1 MDVPIEALKTG
12 SDRSQLV
19 FYWSSNF
26 KIVRDRRPDCGLRS
40 FAVLGICGP
49 NQSWSGPVP
58 VDFQTLAISESDVAN
73 ELSWEELWLVDPN
86 DIAESDTEVIDS
98 V

>member
-1 MDVPIEALKTG
+1 MEALQFLKCLYYHDLIFCEVHTFEEEEIFL
-12 SDRSQLV
+12 DQ
-19 FYWSSNF
+19 
-26 KIVRDRRPDCGLRS
+26 D
-40 FAVLGICGP
+40 
-49 NQSWSGPVP
+49 
-58 VDFQTLAISESDVAN
+58 VDAMSESDVAN